1 MNTPCKLNLIV
12 FVFLALSAFKVK
24 AQITVDSA
32 MSIKEYSNLDEAL
45 KAPERVY
52 RLNLSNQQIK
62 MPSDTTIWNRFTN
75 LEYLSF
81 KNVHLTNLPVG
92 IGNLK
97 KLKVLDLSGNDFKFL
112 PQSFS
117 NLENLTELFLNDE
130 KKMDIDKSLLVIEN
144 LPRLKILHLEND
156 NLKKIPKNLLHFKNL
171 QTLYLNNNKFKQP
184 PIDLK
189 LLKNL
194 NYIDLHDNKYRL
206 NNQDFKNQDFGI
218 KIRF

>member
-1 MNTPCKLNLIV
+1 MNTQYKLNITFFL
-12 FVFLALSAFKVK
+12 FLAFSSFKST
-24 AQITVDSA
+24 AQISMDSS
-32 MSIKEYSNLDEAL
+32 MTIKEYSNLDEAL
-45 KAPERVY
+45 KTPEKVY
-52 RLNLSNQQIK
+52 RLNLSNQQFK
-62 MPSDTTIWNRFTN
+62 MPPDTIWSRFIN

-81 KNVHLTNLPVG
+81 KNDHLTTLPIG
-92 IGNLK
+92 IGYLK
-97 KLKVLDLSGNDFKFL
+97 KLKVLDLSGNDFKIL

-144 LPRLKILHLEND
+144 LPGLKILHLEND

-171 QTLYLNNNKFKQP
+171 QTLYLNNNKFKQL

-194 NYIDLHDNKYRL
+194 NYLDLHDNKFRL
-206 NNQDFKNQDFGI
+206 NNQGFKNQDFGI